1 MKKPTEKQDS
11 SISTLD
17 ITVLAVLLVIV
28 SAVIIFTKDTYS
40 PQTSHSELNSSKPI
54 VSNIPLP
61 LQKSIEKV
69 LDTYKKELGADEI
82 IVSVMESKTG
92 NILSLASSNR
102 LNLNGIIENDK
113 NISTNNAIEFTYEP
127 GSVIK
132 PITIALALDKNR
144 VTLQEEFP
152 AYNDGKKNKDGEYP
166 RGVIAIDRWKISD
179 DHQFKKNTLTIEDII
194 VDSSSIGTL
203 LIANR
208 LSGKELMDGFHQF
221 GIAKGTGIDL
231 PNEKMGYLPT
241 LTQLSA
247 GEEFKKLNIF
257 KSTVSYGQGMTTTFM
272 ELLKA
277 YNVFNNDGKS
287 VTPSVVKKDFTNTD
301 TKILSDKT
309 TAIMKELLVKTVL
322 NGTGKNTIYEG
333 LEEIGGKTGT
343 ANIAIN
349 GEYKQKYMSS
359 FFGFA
364 NDSNKKYT
372 IGVTV
377 NNPTSTGEHW
387 YYYYA
392 SNSAVPVFKEVVDIL
407 VKDGY
412 LKPNPDKK

>member
-1 MKKPTEKQDS
+1 MKKPTENQDS

-17 ITVLAVLLVIV
+17 KAVLAVFLVVVSLVI
-28 SAVIIFTKDTYS
+28 ILTKDTNPPS
-40 PQTSHSELNSSKPI
+40 QISSLD
-54 VSNIPLP
+54 VQ
-61 LQKSIEKV
+61 LQKSIETV

-92 NILSLASSNR
+92 NILSLVSSNS
-102 LNLNGIIENDK
+102 IKVNDK
-113 NISTNNAIEFTYEP
+113 NTTINNAIEFTYEP

-144 VTLQEEFP
+144 ATLQEEFP
-152 AYNDGKKNKDGEYP
+152 AYNDGKKNKDGEFP
-166 RGVIAIDRWKISD
+166 RGVITIDRWKISD
-179 DHQFKKNTLTIEDII
+179 DHQFKKNTLTIEDI
-194 VDSSSIGTL
+194 VVNSSSIGTL
-203 LIANR
+203 LVANR

-221 GIAKGTGIDL
+221 GIASGSGIDL

-277 YNVFNNDGKS
+277 YNVFNNDGKII
-287 VTPSVVKKDFTNTD
+287 TPSVVKKDFTNTD

-309 TAIMKELLVKTVL
+309 TAIMKELLIKTVL
-322 NGTGKNTIYEG
+322 EGTGKNTIYEG
-333 LEEIGGKTGT
+333 LEIGGKTGT

-372 IGVTV
+372 IGVVV

-412 LKPNPDKK
+412 LQPNGVKK

>member
-1 MKKPTEKQDS
+1 MKKPTENQDS

-17 ITVLAVLLVIV
+17 KAVLAVFLVVVSLVI
-28 SAVIIFTKDTYS
+28 ILTKDTNPPS
-40 PQTSHSELNSSKPI
+40 QISSLD
-54 VSNIPLP
+54 VQ
-61 LQKSIEKV
+61 LQKSIETV

-92 NILSLASSNR
+92 NILSLVSSNS
-102 LNLNGIIENDK
+102 IKVNDK
-113 NISTNNAIEFTYEP
+113 NTTINNAIEFTYEP

-152 AYNDGKKNKDGEYP
+152 AYNDGKKNKDGEFP
-166 RGVIAIDRWKISD
+166 RGVITIDRWKISD
-179 DHQFKKNTLTIEDII
+179 DHQFKKNTIKVEDI
-194 VDSSSIGTL
+194 VVNSSSIGTL
-203 LIANR
+203 LVANR

-221 GIAKGTGIDL
+221 GIASGSGIDL

-277 YNVFNNDGKS
+277 YNVFNNDGKII
-287 VTPSVVKKDFTNTD
+287 TPSVVKKDFTNTD

-309 TAIMKELLVKTVL
+309 TAIMKELLIKTVL
-322 NGTGKNTIYEG
+322 EGTGKNTIYEG
-333 LEEIGGKTGT
+333 LEIGGKTGT

-372 IGVTV
+372 IGVVV

-412 LKPNPDKK
+412 LQPNGVKK

>member
-1 MKKPTEKQDS
+1 MKKLIEKEES

-17 ITVLAVLLVIV
+17 KTVLAVFLVVV

-40 PQTSHSELNSSKPI
+40 PQTSHSELNSSRPI
-54 VSNIPLP
+54 VANIPLP
-61 LQKSIEKV
+61 LQKSIETV

-82 IVSVMESKTG
+82 IVSVMESETG

-113 NISTNNAIEFTYEP
+113 NIITNNAIDFTYEP

-144 VTLQEEFP
+144 VTLQEKFP
-152 AYNDGKKNKDGEYP
+152 AYNDGKKNKDGAYP
-166 RGVIAIDRWKISD
+166 RGVITIDRWKISD
-179 DHQFKKNTLTIEDII
+179 DHQFKKNTLTVEDII
-194 VDSSSIGTL
+194 VNSGNIGTL
-203 LIANR
+203 LVANR

-221 GIAKGTGIDL
+221 GIASGSGIDL

-247 GEEFKKLNIF
+247 GDGSGKLNIF

-287 VTPSVVKKDFTNTD
+287 VTPSVIKKDFTNTD

-309 TAIMKELLVKTVL
+309 TAIMKELLIKTVL

-333 LEEIGGKTGT
+333 LEIGGKTGT

-349 GEYKQKYMSS
+349 GKYKQKYISS

-377 NNPTSTGEHW
+377 NNPTSTGKHW

-392 SNSAVPVFKEVVDIL
+392 SNSAIPVFKEVVDIL

-412 LKPNPDKK
+412 LQPNLNPRF

>member
-1 MKKPTEKQDS
+1 MKKSTHKEES

-17 ITVLAVLLVIV
+17 IAVLAVLLVIV
-28 SAVIIFTKDTYS
+28 SVVIIFTKDTYS
-40 PQTSHSELNSSKPI
+40 PQTSNSELNSSSPI
-54 VSNIPLP
+54 VANIPLP
-61 LQKSIEKV
+61 LQKSIETV
-69 LDTYKKELGADEI
+69 LDAYKKELGADEI

-144 VTLQEEFP
+144 VTLQEEFQ
-152 AYNDGKKNKDGEYP
+152 AYNNGEKNKDGEYP
-166 RGVIAIDRWKISD
+166 RGKIMIDRWGISD
-179 DHQFKKNTLTIEDII
+179 EAQFKKNTLTIEDII
-194 VDSSSIGTL
+194 VDSSTIGTL
-203 LIANR
+203 LVANR

-221 GIAKGTGIDL
+221 GIASGSGIDL
-231 PNEKMGYLPT
+231 ANEKMGT
-241 LTQLSA
+241 LLTLSQLSA
-247 GEEFKKLNIF
+247 GDGSGKLNIF

-287 VTPSVVKKDFTNTD
+287 VTPSVAKKDFANSD

-309 TAIMKELLVKTVL
+309 TAIMKELLIKNVL
-322 NGTGKNTIYEG
+322 KGTGKNALYAG
-333 LEEIGGKTGT
+333 LEIGGKTGT

-349 GEYKQKYMSS
+349 GEYKQKYITN

-412 LKPNPDKK
+412 LEPNGVNK